1 MSVCKFGTLNP
12 QPLLGDKSSRYR
24 RGCFC
29 CWLQFGRD
37 PFARNASVSREPP
50 GLFPGSNTYI
60 HTYIDTYIHTYAG
73 DKIDINID
81 VCVCIYI
88 YMYRYKYRY
97 TYRSIYIYYIYI
109 DIDTISLSLFLNP
122 KRQPREFHQVLQVK
136 VFRRICF
143 ERRNKR

>member
-88 YMYRYKYRY
+88 CTDINIDILIDRFIYI
-97 TYRSIYIYYIYI
+97 IYIYRYRYNL
-109 DIDTISLSLFLNP
+109 SLSVS
-122 KRQPREFHQVLQVK
+122 QS
-136 VFRRICF
+136 
-143 ERRNKR
+143 

>member
-60 HTYIDTYIHTYAG
+60 HTYIHTYAG

-88 YMYRYKYRY
+88 YMYRDINIDILIDRF
-97 TYRSIYIYYIYI
+97 IYIYILYI
-109 DIDTISLSLFLNP
+109 DIDMISLSLSLNP